1 MTIRVAL
8 DFLSVDAFSIS
19 NQRWNGFV
27 MPSFTFEQAQILSG
41 EYGADSLYYNKEE
54 DAFILTREY
63 EDEEDEVFPAR
74 EVDGIKVYDIGA
86 GSWTWRLD
94 LP

>member
-19 NQRWNGFV
+19 NQGWNGFV
-27 MPSFTFEQAQILSG
+27 MPSFTFEQAQRLSA
-41 EYGADSLYYNKEE
+41 EWGADTLFYSEAE
-54 DAFILTREY
+54 DAFILA
-63 EDEEDEVFPAR
+63 DFGEEPQVFPAR
-74 EVDGIKVYDIGA
+74 EVDGITVYDIGA